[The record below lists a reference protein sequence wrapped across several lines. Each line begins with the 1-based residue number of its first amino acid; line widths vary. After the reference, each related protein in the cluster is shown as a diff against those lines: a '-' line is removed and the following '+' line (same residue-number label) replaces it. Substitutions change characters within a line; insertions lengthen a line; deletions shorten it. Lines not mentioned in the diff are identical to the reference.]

1 MPQKVQ
7 RFFHRADRPLSLGC
21 VGCPQIGY
29 CGGLYADQGLFGC
42 ESLCHQCDSAEA
54 CDFVCK
60 KYPAKFFAHVKEIGG
75 FDLNS
80 LPRTAAQP
88 FPEAPPV
95 VPLIFHRY
103 CRSSFLNAPAVAVKL
118 SALYSHR
125 SGKLKFESRA
135 DVARRFRFAEDAKLI
150 VVGVDDDPT
159 IENFWVKARA
169 ANLAQQLAAIAPDL
183 ITTPNFSLPADVTR
197 VDNMH
202 AMKRIGMCFVEFRQ
216 AGLPAS
222 LHLNARTD
230 RDWERWMEFV
240 SSRDEIVS
248 VTVEWDTGARIR
260 ERGNW
265 LFRKLQILGSS
276 ISRPIHLIMKGG
288 DIYLPPLSELFA
300 SITFIDS
307 TSFMKTIQRFRLENR
322 PSARVKRSWRKV
334 QTADKEPLDDL
345 LQFNVDNSMAL
356 LQRTLRSK
364 RTKAV

>member
-7 RFFHRADRPLSLGC
+7 RFFHRANRTLSLGC
-21 VGCPQIGY
+21 VDCPQKGY

-42 ESLCHQCDSAEA
+42 ESLCHQCESAEA

-60 KYPAKFFAHVKEIGG
+60 KYPAKFFAHVREIGG

-88 FPEAPPV
+88 FPEVPSV
-95 VPLIFHRY
+95 VPLIFDPY
-103 CRSSFLNAPAVAVKL
+103 GRSSVLKAPAVAVKL
-118 SALYSHR
+118 SALYSRR
-125 SGKLKFESRA
+125 SGRLKVESRA

-150 VVGVDDDPT
+150 VVGVDNDPA

-169 ANLAQQLAAIAPDL
+169 ADIARQLAAIAPDL

-197 VDNMH
+197 VDNIH

-222 LHLNARTD
+222 LHLNARAD
-230 RDWERWMEFV
+230 RDWERWVEFV
-240 SSRDEIVS
+240 SLRDEIVS

-260 ERGNW
+260 ERGDW
-265 LFRKLQILGSS
+265 LFRKLQILATS
-276 ISRPIHLIMKGG
+276 IRRPLHLIMKGG
-288 DIYLPPLSELFA
+288 DNYLPALSELFA

-307 TSFMKTIQRFRLENR
+307 TSFMKTIQRYQLDNR
-322 PSARVKRSWRKV
+322 ASAKRSWRKV
-334 QTADKEPLDDL
+334 RTAAKEPLDDL
-345 LQFNVDNSMAL
+345 FQFNVDNSRDV

-364 RTKAV
+364 RKKAA